1 MRAALS
7 RLWCIWTRGAA
18 VRPPR
23 SRCFAPHGGT
33 PFASSVFILWS
44 SLKRENR
51 GLWRPRRA
59 VVVAESTGGTRASG
73 GPGPCRVGGCG
84 RLEFE
89 VGCWERGILG
99 GLGRWCTKGLGGGGA
114 VWGAALL
121 ARLVGA
127 GVGLGPGQVLMR
139 QWSADLSP
147 QGGGG
152 WQRRWWSVWCGG
164 SDGVDSNWQRRYSY
178 AGVAPKEARRSPVA
192 GWPSL
197 WLLGGVPK
205 TLGWLPKRPGGHPW
219 RGGRRYGCWGGSQ
232 KPRSGLT

>member
-99 GLGRWCTKGLGGGGA
+99 GLGRWCTRGLGGGCGVGCSITCPIGWGWGGA
-114 VWGAALL
+114 GAGAGSHAPVVGGFVPPGGWGVAAAL
-121 ARLVGA
+121 V
-127 GVGLGPGQVLMR
+127 VGLVRR
-139 QWSADLSP
+139 Q
-147 QGGGG
+147 
-152 WQRRWWSVWCGG
+152 
-164 SDGVDSNWQRRYSY
+164 
-178 AGVAPKEARRSPVA
+178 
-192 GWPSL
+192 
-197 WLLGGVPK
+197 
-205 TLGWLPKRPGGHPW
+205 
-219 RGGRRYGCWGGSQ
+219 
-232 KPRSGLT
+232 